1 MNPIENIIETTMTQ
15 LKQMVDVNT
24 IVGEA
29 FVTPGG
35 CTIIP
40 ISKVSF
46 GFVSG
51 GGEYSTADR
60 DENHNFPFAGG
71 AASGISIMPVAFMA
85 ADGCNIKL
93 LTANNRN
100 ALDKLVENSP
110 QILSEIAKMIKNVT
124 CTCSEAKEKDEKKET
139 EESAR

>member
-35 CTIIP
+35 CTVIP

-51 GGEYSTADR
+51 GGEYSTADT

-93 LTANNRN
+93 LTANHRN
-100 ALDKLVENSP
+100 SLDKLMENAP
-110 QILSEIAKMIKNVT
+110 QILSEVGKMIKSMT
-124 CTCSEAKEKDEKKET
+124 CTCSEDKDENKET
-139 EESAR
+139 EQSAR